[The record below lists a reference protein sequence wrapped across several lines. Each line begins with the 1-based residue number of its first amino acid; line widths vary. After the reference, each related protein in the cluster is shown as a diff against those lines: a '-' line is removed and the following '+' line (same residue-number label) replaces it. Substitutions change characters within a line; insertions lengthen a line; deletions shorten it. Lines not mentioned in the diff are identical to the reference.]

1 MGLLCVNHETGE
13 SRPSHSVR
21 LLRVALD
28 GVEIRSTFNPGVPA
42 TLETPGVSI
51 DPRSEHRSR
60 ILPGTPRI
68 PAFRG
73 RRTRGE
79 RTESFPLDPS
89 SLIETLRAPCI
100 PACVPRARPQPTY
113 ADLSHIT
120 SSTHLRS

>member
-51 DPRSEHRSR
+51 LGASTALGYCLELRESRRSVVAGPEANEPS
-60 ILPGTPRI
+60 PFPS
-68 PAFRG
+68 
-73 RRTRGE
+73 TR
-79 RTESFPLDPS
+79 L
-89 SLIETLRAPCI
+89 L
-100 PACVPRARPQPTY
+100 
-113 ADLSHIT
+113 
-120 SSTHLRS
+120 